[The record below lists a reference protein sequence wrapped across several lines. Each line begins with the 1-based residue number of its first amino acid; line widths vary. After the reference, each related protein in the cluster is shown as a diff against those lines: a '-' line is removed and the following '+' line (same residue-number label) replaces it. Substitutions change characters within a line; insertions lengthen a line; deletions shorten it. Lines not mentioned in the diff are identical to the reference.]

1 MCWVRRFGFSTV
13 TAPPRSLGLEYE
25 RLAAQQKAQKLV
37 GELAKCKKVSRPF
50 PSWSR
55 CMLTEISLWH
65 ACSYHEMLRAETA
78 GQDAAIVSAQLALLR
93 GRAGLTTPAASS
105 REELIVNLRSSEQ
118 QGGGAGAGGGGGR
131 GLGARRAHSMDE
143 ILEQGREGSEGGRLS
158 PPSTRQAD
166 PLFDHFYLTAQGL
179 LVRYV
184 TIRTVAVTDS
194 PYVSAHPIFASSY
207 HETRAAAQPPQAGGE
222 RPRCAGAVREGEAHS
237 RAQPPVVS
245 EPLIDSCARVHR
257 VAVPDAV
264 RGRRVNRHSWLL
276 RQLSPGASAAAAD
289 AAALS
294 SRDKDQA
301 LLL

>member
-184 TIRTVAVTDS
+184 TIRTSAVTEIPLTFLLIPS
-194 PYVSAHPIFASSY
+194 SLLLIMKHGRLLSHPKLAESDHDVLGLY
-207 HETRAAAQPPQAGGE
+207 EKAKHT
-222 RPRCAGAVREGEAHS
+222 
-237 RAQPPVVS
+237 
-245 EPLIDSCARVHR
+245 
-257 VAVPDAV
+257 AVPS
-264 RGRRVNRHSWLL
+264 HQW
-276 RQLSPGASAAAAD
+276 
-289 AAALS
+289 
-294 SRDKDQA
+294 
-301 LLL
+301 